1 MQSSALMEGTE
12 RNTSVISRT
21 NMQLLAINGEDY
33 LDIFLHPSRKEQLPP
48 HFVFI
53 RYTSRETAF

>member
-1 MQSSALMEGTE
+1 MDGKE

-33 LDIFLHPSRKEQLPP
+33 LDIFWNPSRKEELPP
-48 HFVFI
+48 HHVYI
-53 RYTSRETAF
+53 R